1 MCDIHPSEMIH
12 RSGTTLKPLTDELI
26 RFIISVQ
33 CSFLL
38 GNFGSWHSYGSY
50 FDTYHSL
57 ETCTPSTPD
66 SGAPRWQLLS
76 QIGHPVTL
84 QICPRMSWGNT
95 IKCPKWQ
102 PNPQTPIWSSARTIM
117 SHILQH
123 AGCTAGSRHRRTPP
137 EVLCP
142 RPNWSRPLWLTWRG
156 CYTILQMV
164 LLLWLTGVCYPLSSP
179 HPLLSLCTPHLYSQL
194 WVRQDA
200 SINTAVPPTVAFIS
214 LICLDFPF
222 S

>member
-1 MCDIHPSEMIH
+1 MFDIHPSEMIH
-12 RSGTTLKPLTDELI
+12 RSGTTVKLLTDELI
-26 RFIISVQ
+26 WFIISVQ

-38 GNFGSWHSYGSY
+38 GNLGSWHSYGSY

-66 SGAPRWQLLS
+66 NGTPWWQLLS

-84 QICPRMSWGNT
+84 QICPGMSWGNT
-95 IKCPKWQ
+95 IKCPKCK

-123 AGCTAGSRHRRTPP
+123 TGCTAGTRHRRTPP
-137 EVLCP
+137 EVRDPTGKGHCDSHEGLLHNITDGFIVVADRCVLPSVITSCP
-142 RPNWSRPLWLTWRG
+142 SFS
-156 CYTILQMV
+156 V
-164 LLLWLTGVCYPLSSP
+164 HS
-179 HPLLSLCTPHLYSQL
+179 PHLYSQL

-200 SINTAVPPTVAFIS
+200 SINTAVPPTVSFIS
-214 LICLDFPF
+214 LIHLYFPF

>member
-12 RSGTTLKPLTDELI
+12 WSGTTLKPLTDELI
-26 RFIISVQ
+26 QFIISVQ

-123 AGCTAGSRHRRTPP
+123 AGSTAGSRHRRTPP

-142 RPNWSRPLWLTWRG
+142 RPNWSRPLWLTWRVTTQYYRWFYCCG
-156 CYTILQMV
+156 
-164 LLLWLTGVCYPLSSP
+164 WPVCVT
-179 HPLLSLCTPHLYSQL
+179 LCHHLIPFFLCAPPHLYSQL

-200 SINTAVPPTVAFIS
+200 SINTAVPPTVTFIS
-214 LICLDFPF
+214 LIRLYFLF